1 MRIPYKRG
9 RPKTLHG
16 HECALKYSLASD
28 ARKSEWTS
36 GDRGMSVITA
46 NADCWGLSVQYHQ
59 APTREINGVPVPE
72 YMIPEAEGV
81 KVQQGS

>member
-1 MRIPYKRG
+1 
-9 RPKTLHG
+9 
-16 HECALKYSLASD
+16 
-28 ARKSEWTS
+28 
-36 GDRGMSVITA
+36 MSVITA